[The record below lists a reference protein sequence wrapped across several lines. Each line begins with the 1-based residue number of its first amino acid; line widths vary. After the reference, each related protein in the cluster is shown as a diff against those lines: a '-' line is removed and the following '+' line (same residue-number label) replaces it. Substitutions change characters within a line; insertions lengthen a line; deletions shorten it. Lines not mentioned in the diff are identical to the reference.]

1 MIEDIKK
8 IFTNLEKTI
17 VNKIYLIFLLMFLI
31 ICLEVTGISLVM
43 PFLSI
48 IENADYL
55 TEKKNYLNFS
65 GNLNFLNILFEPK
78 IFFVFLIIFYIFKN
92 FIQGFLLLI
101 KTNFI
106 FSIQKSLSSKLFK
119 NYLNKSFYFHL
130 NKNSAILIRN
140 ITDEVGSFV
149 QNFLVSLLDLLLE
162 CLVFFSI
169 FILLFLIEPIGAS
182 LITLLFSFVGI
193 LFYSFFKNKIQR
205 LGQERQ
211 FHDGEKLKR
220 LFQSFKA
227 IKEVK
232 ILNIEKELI
241 NQFNYN
247 NFKSLDVGSKRA
259 FYLQLPKLIFEIF
272 AIGSLV
278 VLVLISMINQES
290 SKSLIPI
297 IGAFTAAAFRMVPSI
312 NRIVSSL
319 QNIKFSYPSIK
330 VIKNEIFDAKN
341 LDKISNQLIRNKV
354 DFKKFELKDIEF
366 KYGKNENSVL
376 KNINLEINKGEKIGI
391 IGRSGAGKTTLVD
404 IILGLLDQTKGTK
417 LLNGI
422 NIDKSIQE
430 WQKIISYVPQ
440 DVLLIDD
447 TIRSNIAFGIKEEH
461 IDDNKIHNAL
471 RNAQLSDLINNREK
485 GIYTSLG
492 ESGLKISGGQR
503 QRVGI
508 ARALYNLPEIIVFDE
523 ATNSLDEI
531 TEGQIFREIEQNLN
545 EKTIIMITH
554 RENSLKFFDKI
565 YEIKDSMLLIKKKII
580 NE

>member
-31 ICLEVTGISLVM
+31 IFLEVTGISLVM

-247 NFKSLDVGSKRA
+247 NFKSLDVGSK
-259 FYLQLPKLIFEIF
+259 YHKNKL
-272 AIGSLV
+272 
-278 VLVLISMINQES
+278 
-290 SKSLIPI
+290 
-297 IGAFTAAAFRMVPSI
+297 
-312 NRIVSSL
+312 
-319 QNIKFSYPSIK
+319 
-330 VIKNEIFDAKN
+330 
-341 LDKISNQLIRNKV
+341 
-354 DFKKFELKDIEF
+354 
-366 KYGKNENSVL
+366 
-376 KNINLEINKGEKIGI
+376 
-391 IGRSGAGKTTLVD
+391 
-404 IILGLLDQTKGTK
+404 
-417 LLNGI
+417 
-422 NIDKSIQE
+422 
-430 WQKIISYVPQ
+430 W
-440 DVLLIDD
+440 
-447 TIRSNIAFGIKEEH
+447 
-461 IDDNKIHNAL
+461 
-471 RNAQLSDLINNREK
+471 
-485 GIYTSLG
+485 
-492 ESGLKISGGQR
+492 
-503 QRVGI
+503 
-508 ARALYNLPEIIVFDE
+508 
-523 ATNSLDEI
+523 
-531 TEGQIFREIEQNLN
+531 
-545 EKTIIMITH
+545 
-554 RENSLKFFDKI
+554 
-565 YEIKDSMLLIKKKII
+565 
-580 NE
+580 

>member
-31 ICLEVTGISLVM
+31 IFLEVTGISLVM

>member
-8 IFTNLEKTI
+8 IFTNLDKTI
-17 VNKIYLIFLLMFLI
+17 VNKIYFIFLLMFLI
-31 ICLEVTGISLVM
+31 ICLEVTGISLVI
-43 PFLSI
+43 PFLST

-55 TEKKNYLNFS
+55 IEKKNNFNFP
-65 GNLNFLNILFEPK
+65 GNFDFLNILFEPK
-78 IFFVFLIIFYIFKN
+78 FFFIFLIIFYIFKN
-92 FIQGFLLLI
+92 FIQGFLILI

-119 NYLNKSFYFHL
+119 NYINKNFYFHL

-140 ITDEVGSFV
+140 VTDEVGAFV

-162 CLVFFSI
+162 CFVFFSI
-169 FILLFLIEPIGAS
+169 FVLLFLIEPFGAG

-193 LFYSFFKNKIQR
+193 LFYSFFKNKIQK

-220 LFQSFKA
+220 LFQSFRA

-232 ILNIEKELI
+232 ILNIENELI
-241 NQFNYN
+241 NQFNHN
-247 NFKSLDVGSKRA
+247 NFKSLDIGSKRA

-278 VLVLISMINQES
+278 TLVFISMINQEGS
-290 SKSLIPI
+290 RSLIPI
-297 IGAFTAAAFRMVPSI
+297 IGVFTAAAFRMVPSI

-330 VIKNEIFDAKN
+330 VIKNEIFDVRN
-341 LDKISNQLIRNKV
+341 LDKKSNELIRNKFH
-354 DFKKFELKDIEF
+354 FKKFEFKDIEF
-366 KYGKNENSVL
+366 KYEKNESSIL
-376 KNINLEINKGEKIGI
+376 KNVNLEINKGEKIGI

-404 IILGLLDQTKGTK
+404 IILGLLNQTNGVK

-422 NIDKSIQE
+422 SIDKNIQN

-447 TIRSNIAFGIKEEH
+447 TIRSNIAFGIKEQQ

-485 GIYTSLG
+485 GIYTNLG

-508 ARALYNLPEIIVFDE
+508 ARALYSEPEIIVFDE

-531 TEGQIFREIEQNLN
+531 TEKQIFKEIEQNLN

-554 RENSLKFFDKI
+554 RENSLRFFDKI
-565 YEIKDSMLLIKKKII
+565 YEIKDTKLLIRKKKI